1 MTTRPKKEN
10 KKELSPCVRNCC
22 LDQNDIC
29 VGCYRHL
36 SEIIGWRDKSET
48 QKKEILACCNQ
59 RKGKSIT
66 NSSA

>member
-1 MTTRPKKEN
+1 MF
-10 KKELSPCVRNCC
+10 
-22 LDQNDIC
+22 DQNDIC

-59 RKGKSIT
+59 RKCKSIT